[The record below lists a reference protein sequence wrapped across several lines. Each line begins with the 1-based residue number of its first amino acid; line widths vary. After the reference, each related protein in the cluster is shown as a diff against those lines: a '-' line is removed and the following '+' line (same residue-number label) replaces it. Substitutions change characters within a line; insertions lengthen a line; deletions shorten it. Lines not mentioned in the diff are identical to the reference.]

1 MECELIALVFD
12 EGVLKADQKR
22 SQIVIDSLMA
32 NMLDK
37 TYTKQKSA
45 VVQAHDDIFRRVS
58 QVSFAPTALHA
69 LFLTYENCR
78 TPPLV
83 MLAI

>member
-1 MECELIALVFD
+1 MFD
-12 EGVLKADQKR
+12 EGALKADQKR

-37 TYTKQKSA
+37 TYTNQKSV

-58 QVSFAPTALHA
+58 QVHPPTHS
-69 LFLTYENCR
+69 NQR
-78 TPPLV
+78 IV
-83 MLAI
+83 SNI

>member
-1 MECELIALVFD
+1 MKHQLTILVFD
-12 EGVLKADQKR
+12 EGALKADQKQ

-45 VVQAHDDIFRRVS
+45 VVQAHDDIFQRVS
-58 QVSFAPTALHA
+58 QVQSPLHSNQHVVSN
-69 LFLTYENCR
+69 T
-78 TPPLV
+78 
-83 MLAI
+83 